1 MNKSILTA
9 REKEIFNYLIQDK
22 TTDEI
27 SDILGI
33 SDKTIRNHI
42 SNVIQ
47 KMSVKTRYQ
56 AVIELIKMGELS
68 IK

>member
-9 REKEIFNYLIQDK
+9 REKEIFNYLILDK
-22 TTDEI
+22 TTKDI
-27 SDILGI
+27 SEELGI

-47 KMSVKTRYQ
+47 KLSVKTRYQ
-56 AVIELIKMGELS
+56 AVIELIKMGELN